1 MVILAVMFKRLSSI
15 SFYLVVGFVFS
26 SCSSMQ
32 FQDLF
37 SGYAKQMKAVR
48 QAQQIG
54 DFTQAQA
61 LLKNRHKGDN
71 SYALTL
77 LERARLQYLL
87 GDWQKSQ
94 HDFSLVYQSLE
105 EERKKAKL
113 QISKGLKQVGAIVSN
128 DNAIAYEIPTYEQ
141 SMMHSYQALNYMNL
155 GDLEGAL
162 VEIRRA
168 NLVQEQALK
177 NNQNLVDDA
186 ESKFNNN
193 ALESAYPSMDLMIGD
208 LKNGFQNAY
217 TFYLSGLMYE
227 ATGQENDAY
236 IDYKKALEI
245 YPDNRYVQQ
254 DVLRLA
260 AKLGMSDDLAHFT
273 KLYGESKN
281 IEEKNVG
288 QVVLLIEQG
297 MIKAKD
303 DLSIHLPIFYFYD
316 DARYF
321 SFSLPVYRDETS
333 VYQQAKLMFKSNEY
347 QGEEIVKLQSLASKY
362 LSDKLPELVA
372 RQAVR
377 VIAKEQLRKKMT
389 KEGGDIGNILA
400 NLYNIASEQADT
412 RSWLTLPSNV
422 QLMRVTLPVGKQ
434 QVSLTIAGKT
444 QLIDVEV
451 NKDQLALVNVTSV
464 GNVLNYHVNKL

>member
-1 MVILAVMFKRLSSI
+1 
-15 SFYLVVGFVFS
+15 
-26 SCSSMQ
+26 
-32 FQDLF
+32 
-37 SGYAKQMKAVR
+37 
-48 QAQQIG
+48 
-54 DFTQAQA
+54 
-61 LLKNRHKGDN
+61 
-71 SYALTL
+71 
-77 LERARLQYLL
+77 
-87 GDWQKSQ
+87 
-94 HDFSLVYQSLE
+94 
-105 EERKKAKL
+105 
-113 QISKGLKQVGAIVSN
+113 
-128 DNAIAYEIPTYEQ
+128 
-141 SMMHSYQALNYMNL
+141 
-155 GDLEGAL
+155 
-162 VEIRRA
+162 
-168 NLVQEQALK
+168 
-177 NNQNLVDDA
+177 
-186 ESKFNNN
+186 
-193 ALESAYPSMDLMIGD
+193 
-208 LKNGFQNAY
+208 
-217 TFYLSGLMYE
+217 
-227 ATGQENDAY
+227 
-236 IDYKKALEI
+236 
-245 YPDNRYVQQ
+245 
-254 DVLRLA
+254 
-260 AKLGMSDDLAHFT
+260 
-273 KLYGESKN
+273 
-281 IEEKNVG
+281 
-288 QVVLLIEQG
+288 VVLLIEQG

>member
-1 MVILAVMFKRLSSI
+1 MVILADMFKRLSSTFLYFVV
-15 SFYLVVGFVFS
+15 SFIFT

-37 SGYAKQMKAVR
+37 SGYAKQMKTVR
-48 QAQQIG
+48 QAHLSG
-54 DFTQAQA
+54 DFLRAET
-61 LLKNRHKGDN
+61 LLSNRGKGDN
-71 SYALTL
+71 AYALTL

-87 GDWQKSQ
+87 GDWKKSQ
-94 HDFSLVYQSLE
+94 HDFALVYNSLE

-113 QISKGLKQVGAIVSN
+113 QISKGLNQVGAIVSN
-128 DNAIAYEIPTYEQ
+128 DNAIAYQIPTYEQ
-141 SMMHSYQALNYMNL
+141 SMMHSYQALNYVKL

-186 ESKFNNN
+186 ESKFNND

-227 ATGQENDAY
+227 AAGQKNDAY

-245 YPDNRYVQQ
+245 YPNNGYVQK

-260 AKLGMSDDLAHFT
+260 AELGMSDDLAYFT
-273 KLYGESKN
+273 KLYGENKSSK
-281 IEEKNVG
+281 EKNVG

-297 MIKAKD
+297 LITAKD
-303 DLSIHLPIFYFYD
+303 DLSVHLPIFYFYD

-321 SFSLPVYRDETS
+321 SFSLPVYRDEKTA
-333 VYQQAKLMFKSNEY
+333 YQQAKITFNHNEY
-347 QGEEIVKLQSLASKY
+347 QAEEIVKLQSLASKH
-362 LSDKLPELVA
+362 LSDSLPELVA

-377 VIAKEQLRKKMT
+377 VIAKEQLRRKMS

-412 RSWLTLPSNV
+412 RSWLTLPNNV
-422 QLMRVTLPVGKQ
+422 QLVRVTLPVGKQ
-434 QVSLTIAGKT
+434 QVSVTVAGKT
-444 QLIDVEV
+444 QLIDVEID
-451 NKDQLALVNVTSV
+451 KERLALVNVTSV